1 MRNTFRILFYA
12 KRNDHT
18 KESKCRLMCRVS
30 LNGTQT
36 TISTHLSILPGKWN
50 QREQRAIGR
59 NDDSQLINNR
69 LGKIRFEIERQYF
82 DSIGTIEVLTA
93 HQIVSKCWREP
104 DTERGVLQLFV
115 KHNDLFAQSVGV
127 SKCASTYN
135 K

>member
-1 MRNTFRILFYA
+1 MRNTLEYFLCQEKWPIQKNPNA
-12 KRNDHT
+12 VD
-18 KESKCRLMCRVS
+18 VS
-30 LNGTQT
+30 SITQRY
-36 TISTHLSILPGKWN
+36 SDNHKHHLSISPGKWN